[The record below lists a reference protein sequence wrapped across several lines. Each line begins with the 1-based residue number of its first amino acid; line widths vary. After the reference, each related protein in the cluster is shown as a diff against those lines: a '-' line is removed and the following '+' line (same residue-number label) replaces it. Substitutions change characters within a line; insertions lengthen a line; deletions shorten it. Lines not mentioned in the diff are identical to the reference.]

1 MQRGSIRMGRFGDVA
16 ASLTHLT
23 GRPGAGIYRLELVLD
38 LLPLSWPALH
48 DSRVVIWA
56 DLEVAFANASRL
68 VVGTLGPGATAFAEP
83 GKTYPARLYLA
94 IDLGPRQVEI
104 IEEVRDGG
112 EISLCL
118 RTHGIIFPSVNHGA
132 EQTGNPETFWHDLE
146 FRLKPA
152 EWIEILEAWHY
163 AQGFL
168 VQVPILPPSETAAAT
183 RAAKSLEHAA
193 TEMMHGRYRAA
204 ISACRDALETAYGGS
219 DKDLYPEL
227 EYSVSGIREATK
239 DQRFWLIR
247 RGAWS
252 VANAAKHNDDETR
265 DIDWGRSD
273 AQALILTL
281 SALLQQDPPT

>member
-23 GRPGAGIYRLELVLD
+23 GRRGAGIYRLELVLD
-38 LLPLSWPALH
+38 LLPLNWPGLH
-48 DSRVVIWA
+48 DSRVMIWA
-56 DLEVAFANASRL
+56 DLEVALANASRL
-68 VVGTLGPGATAFAEP
+68 AVGTLGPGTTAFAEP
-83 GKTYPARLYLA
+83 GRTYPARLDLA
-94 IDLGPRQVEI
+94 INLTPQQVEI

-118 RTHGIIFPSVNHGA
+118 RAHGMVFPGLDHGA
-132 EQTGNPETFWHDLE
+132 EHARSPETFWHDLE
-146 FRLKPA
+146 FGLKPA
-152 EWIEILEAWHY
+152 EWIEILEAWDY
-163 AQGFL
+163 ARGFL
-168 VQVPILPPSETAAAT
+168 VQVPVLSPTETAAAT
-183 RAAKSLEHAA
+183 RAAKSLEHAV

-204 ISACRDALETAYGGS
+204 IGACRDALETAYGGS

-239 DQRFWLIR
+239 EQRFWLIR

-281 SALLQQDPPT
+281 SALLQQDPPI